1 MYVVKLDSPPLLVR
15 PMLLTESLTGVT
27 RDALSAGMHVGPS
40 VWPCPSQLLLITQA
54 ASNRR
59 WRRAVT
65 AERLRA
71 AIPKDLLLADDD
83 AVLRL
88 LFSARGWEPL
98 QVSDHTRTPEDDLV
112 RFAGSASPSPAVGL
126 TCEGCVSGHSFV
138 RRGPFR
144 NLARAART
152 SKHVLD

>member
-1 MYVVKLDSPPLLVR
+1 M
-15 PMLLTESLTGVT
+15 TGVT

-71 AIPKDLLLADDD
+71 AIPTDLLLADDD
-83 AVLRL
+83 AAVLNML
-88 LFSARGWEPL
+88 SACGWEPL
-98 QVSDHTRTPEDDLV
+98 QVLSDHTQTPEDDLV
-112 RFAGSASPSPAVGL
+112 RLAGSA
-126 TCEGCVSGHSFV
+126 C
-138 RRGPFR
+138 
-144 NLARAART
+144 RT
-152 SKHVLD
+152 PPWV

>member
-1 MYVVKLDSPPLLVR
+1 MTDAHYYPHDCMWVR
-15 PMLLTESLTGVT
+15 
-27 RDALSAGMHVGPS
+27 
-40 VWPCPSQLLLITQA
+40 CPSQLLFITQA
-54 ASNRR
+54 ASTRR

-65 AERLRA
+65 VERLRA
-71 AIPKDLLLADDD
+71 AIPKDLADDT
-83 AVLRL
+83 VVRML
-88 LFSARGWEPL
+88 SARRGWDSR
-98 QVSDHTRTPEDDLV
+98 QVLPDHTRTPEDDLV

-144 NLARAART
+144 NLARAARI

>member
-1 MYVVKLDSPPLLVR
+1 
-15 PMLLTESLTGVT
+15 
-27 RDALSAGMHVGPS
+27 MHVGPS

-71 AIPKDLLLADDD
+71 AIPTDLLLADDD
-83 AVLRL
+83 DAAVLNML
-88 LFSARGWEPL
+88 SACGWEPL
-98 QVSDHTRTPEDDLV
+98 QVLSDHTRTPEDNLV
-112 RFAGSASPSPAVGL
+112 RLTGSASPSPAVGL

-138 RRGPFR
+138 RREPFR
-144 NLARAART
+144 NLARAPRFT
-152 SKHVLD
+152 SKRVMDWRRHGSSMAG

>member
-1 MYVVKLDSPPLLVR
+1 M
-15 PMLLTESLTGVT
+15 TGVT
-27 RDALSAGMHVGPS
+27 RDALSAGMHVGPHVGPS

-83 AVLRL
+83 AVLNML
-88 LFSARGWEPL
+88 SARGWEPL
-98 QVSDHTRTPEDDLV
+98 QVLSDHTRTPEADLV
-112 RFAGSASPSPAVGL
+112 RLAGSACHTPPWV
-126 TCEGCVSGHSFV
+126 
-138 RRGPFR
+138 
-144 NLARAART
+144 
-152 SKHVLD
+152 

>member
-1 MYVVKLDSPPLLVR
+1 MCTCAGR
-15 PMLLTESLTGVT
+15 P
-27 RDALSAGMHVGPS
+27 LSAGMHVGPS

-71 AIPKDLLLADDD
+71 AIPKDLLADDD

-112 RFAGSASPSPAVGL
+112 RLASIPSPSPAVGL

-144 NLARAART
+144 NLARAARI
-152 SKHVLD
+152 SRHVLE

>member
-1 MYVVKLDSPPLLVR
+1 
-15 PMLLTESLTGVT
+15 
-27 RDALSAGMHVGPS
+27 MHVGPS

-71 AIPKDLLLADDD
+71 AIPKDLLADDD
-83 AVLRL
+83 EVLNIL
-88 LFSARGWEPL
+88 SACGWEPL
-98 QVSDHTRTPEDDLV
+98 QVSDHTRTPEDELV
-112 RFAGSASPSPAVGL
+112 CLASIPSPPPAVGL

-138 RRGPFR
+138 RREPFR
-144 NLARAART
+144 NLARAPRVT
-152 SKHVLD
+152 SKRVLD